1 MLQAKDVLFVIW
13 FFLPAGLANMAP
25 IFAAKLPLLNRLS
38 FPLDC
43 YITFRNKRLFGSHK
57 TVRGLMSG
65 IVCGVLTAYLQV
77 FLYIQIPLIRS
88 FVSIDYTAINPFLL
102 GLLASL
108 GALTGD
114 ALRSFFKRQR
124 RIAPGK
130 SWFPFDQI
138 DYVIGGVVFTAFYI
152 QLTIWQYILLFVIWF
167 LLHPVATLIGY
178 WLKLKDSPI

>member
-1 MLQAKDVLFVIW
+1 MLPSSLNLK
-13 FFLPAGLANMAP
+13 
-25 IFAAKLPLLNRLS
+25 LLNILG

-43 YITFRNKRLFGSHK
+43 YTTFRNKRLFGSHK

-65 IVCGVLTAYLQV
+65 IVVGVLTVYLEV
-77 FLYIQIPLIRS
+77 FLYVQIPLIRS

-124 RIAPGK
+124 GIAPGK

-152 QLTIWQYILLFVIWF
+152 RLTIWQYILLFVIWF